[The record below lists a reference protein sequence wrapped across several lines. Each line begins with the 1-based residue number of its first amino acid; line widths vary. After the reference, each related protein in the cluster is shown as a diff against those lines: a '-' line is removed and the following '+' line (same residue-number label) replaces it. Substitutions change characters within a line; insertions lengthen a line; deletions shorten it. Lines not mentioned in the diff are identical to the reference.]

1 MCPKYSLEVIL
12 WYNLSM
18 ETVKIKCPA
27 KINLTLEV
35 VNRRED
41 GFHNIKSIMQMIS
54 LYDYLTM
61 TIRHGHGSKIIL
73 SGTSVEIPYNEE
85 NLVYKAID
93 LYLKT
98 AETEDLEVEVFIEKN
113 IPIAAGLAGGSTDAA
128 GAIWGLNY
136 LLKKFDHKKLNE
148 LCASLGSD
156 LNVCLNGGCTL
167 ATSRGEIT
175 EKLPDVKYPV
185 TLIKPKNLGISAGEA
200 YTKYAKKVF
209 KPKNNMTG
217 KMITALNNREDIKE
231 FLYNDLEYAVFDDYK
246 ELQEIK
252 KAYPNAIMSGSGS
265 TYFIL
270 ENPEKSKLPENYL
283 FINNL
288 TFTENGVGIA

>member
-1 MCPKYSLEVIL
+1 
-12 WYNLSM
+12 M

-41 GFHNIKSIMQMIS
+41 GFHNIKSVMQMIS

-61 TIRHGHGSKIIL
+61 TIRHGHGEKITL
-73 SGTSVEIPYNEE
+73 SGTSDEIPYNEK
-85 NLVYKAID
+85 NLVYKAVD

-98 AETEDLEVEVFIEKN
+98 AGTENLEVEVFIEKS

-136 LLKKFDHKKLNE
+136 LLKKFDNEKLNE

-175 EKLPDVKYPV
+175 EKLPNVKYPV

-200 YTKYAKKVF
+200 YTKYAKKEF
-209 KPKNNMTG
+209 KPQNNMTE
-217 KMITALNNREDIKE
+217 KMIKALNNGQNIKE

-246 ELQEIK
+246 ELKEIK

-270 ENPEKSKLPENYL
+270 ENLKQSQLPENYK

-288 TFTENGVGIA
+288 TFIENGVGLA